1 MPETGAQSG
10 VRSLLAKF
18 ENNNQNS
25 TTSPP
30 SRGRSPVGSDT
41 PGSARP
47 LSKVRA
53 SFVAVDRAAESSP
66 VSSLRKESG
75 RSDSPL
81 RSVSSED
88 VDTSLKSPVSL
99 SRSNGQEAASKTEN
113 DNPADETLH
122 TATGR
127 KELADEKHDKVDKA
141 ISSETASTKEH
152 SSLSSR
158 PAAAAPAEQPQ
169 KQSATPTAAPKR
181 PSNVNAAKSKTAATT
196 AVKSTSTSSP
206 KSDAHPRTTTTTK
219 PVSDKTSK
227 PVRQTSAS
235 TTKKTADESAKTV
248 AHRPSRTT
256 LKPATK
262 AATAR
267 TSRNTAESAA
277 PSAAPNSKP
286 ARLPSSATT
295 PSLSSAAKAG
305 TTSRQGTG
313 TATSNLTRKPS
324 SLKTATNGGQRATTP
339 TNSSIRKQA
348 SRASLPSQTS
358 NERPGSRTSNV
369 GTKPVNEGF
378 LARMM
383 RPTASSASKVHD
395 KIEVKSPPRPSKSV
409 PKRVT
414 SKAELRPSRPSKE
427 KDASEKTQKENP
439 LPEAKEP
446 AEPKKEVTDVRSE
459 EGKAK
464 QEVHPPSDSPKKSQD
479 APVEVVEK
487 ATIQGDKESSAEAAA
502 QGLSNAQ
509 DKQPVET
516 SVGSSTGEPR
526 ETSGVPKPEE
536 SIQQSADS
544 AEKSADAMPSAPEAH
559 VPAISEPAKAE
570 PESTPAE
577 PIATSPAAPSQDT
590 PDNATSTGLKEP
602 VDAEKSAES
611 SVETS
616 FVDTVE
622 TATPAD
628 SKQDEVDVGRT
639 NQTQEEKPTN

>member
-41 PGSARP
+41 PGSTRP

-53 SFVAVDRAAESSP
+53 NFVAVDRAAESSP

-88 VDTSLKSPVSL
+88 VETSLKSPISL
-99 SRSNGQEAASKTEN
+99 PRSNGQEAAFKTEN
-113 DNPADETLH
+113 NNPADETLH
-122 TATGR
+122 STTER
-127 KELADEKHDKVDKA
+127 KELADEKRDKVDKA
-141 ISSETASTKEH
+141 ILSETASTKEH

-169 KQSATPTAAPKR
+169 KQSPAPTAASKR
-181 PSNVNAAKSKTAATT
+181 PSNVNAAKSKTAAIT
-196 AVKSTSTSSP
+196 AAKSPSTSSP
-206 KSDAHPRTTTTTK
+206 KSDAHPRTTSTTK
-219 PVSDKTSK
+219 PVSDRTSK
-227 PVRQTSAS
+227 PARQTSAS
-235 TTKKTADESAKTV
+235 TTKKTADESTKTV

-262 AATAR
+262 TTTVG
-267 TSRNTAESAA
+267 TSRNTTESTA

-286 ARLPSSATT
+286 ARLPTSATT

-305 TTSRQGTG
+305 NTSRQGTG
-313 TATSNLTRKPS
+313 TATSNLNRKPS
-324 SLKTATNGGQRATTP
+324 SLRTATNGGQRATTP

-369 GTKPVNEGF
+369 ATKPVNEGF

-383 RPTASSASKVHD
+383 RPTASSASKAHD
-395 KIEVKSPPRPSKSV
+395 KIEVKSPPRPSKSA
-409 PKRVT
+409 PKRVA
-414 SKAELRPSRPSKE
+414 SKAELRPSRP
-427 KDASEKTQKENP
+427 KDVPEKTQKEKP
-439 LPEAKEP
+439 LPEAKKP
-446 AEPKKEVTDVRSE
+446 AEPKEQVTYVQSE
-459 EGKAK
+459 EQKAK
-464 QEVHPPSDSPKKSQD
+464 QEARHPPLDSPEKSQD
-479 APVEVVEK
+479 VPVEVAEK
-487 ATIQGDKESSAEAAA
+487 TPIQDHKESPAQGAA
-502 QGLSNAQ
+502 QGSSDAQ
-509 DKQPVET
+509 DKRPVEL
-516 SVGSSTGEPR
+516 SVESSTGATQ
-526 ETSGVPKPEE
+526 ETSGVSKPEE

-544 AEKSADAMPSAPEAH
+544 GENSADAMPSAPEVH

-570 PESTPAE
+570 PESTPTE
-577 PIATSPAAPSQDT
+577 PVATSPAAPSTDT
-590 PDNATSTGLKEP
+590 PDNATSAGLKEP
-602 VDAEKSAES
+602 INADKSAES

-628 SKQDEVDVGRT
+628 SKPDEVDVGS
-639 NQTQEEKPTN
+639 NDQTQEEKPIN